1 MQLQRKKYELKK
13 IDKMFDF
20 PLLVSICMLA
30 MAHGSNEINVAAPLT
45 AEIFLLDANSTTIK
59 NSQEFIAIGVGIA
72 SVMIGSFLL
81 GQRLLYKQKKRFMN
95 VTSSNG
101 IIANTSVAI
110 MLYASSMANFTIS
123 GTYILV
129 PTLLLLRKRDEKKSI
144 NKFKAVK
151 AVISA
156 ILVTALSMF
165 LSVIMSC
172 LLLWLDYK
180 GPNSSENDI
189 FYQENQTP
197 LPS

>member
-1 MQLQRKKYELKK
+1 
-13 IDKMFDF
+13 
-20 PLLVSICMLA
+20 
-30 MAHGSNEINVAAPLT
+30 
-45 AEIFLLDANSTTIK
+45 
-59 NSQEFIAIGVGIA
+59 
-72 SVMIGSFLL
+72 MIGSFLL